1 MVMELSEKPI
11 NFEEEELFL
20 DVIMELQEL
29 GIAIQNFIDQ
39 YEYTFHF
46 CNDTFSLIY
55 SMYHIF

>member
-46 CNDTFSLIY
+46 FNNVFLIH